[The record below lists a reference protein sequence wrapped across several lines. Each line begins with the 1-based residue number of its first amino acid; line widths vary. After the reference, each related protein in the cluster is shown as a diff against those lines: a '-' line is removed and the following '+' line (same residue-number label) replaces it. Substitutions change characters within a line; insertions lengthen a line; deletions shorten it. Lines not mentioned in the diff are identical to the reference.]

1 MIFNLNSSFLSRYI
15 LLSVFFSVAFILF
28 NIGQLN
34 LSFYIWC
41 LTQIPGTWCYYV
53 TKRSCLIF
61 GLTFLF
67 LYTLYWNWA
76 IAIYL
81 LIWNSRHNKVFK
93 FSFWH
98 LWLGLFIGFAI
109 CKDNSSILLSEL
121 ALLYFQACYAF
132 FLLSSVIIKLR

>member
-15 LLSVFFSVAFILF
+15 LLSVCFFLWR
-28 NIGQLN
+28 
-34 LSFYIWC
+34 LSC
-41 LTQIPGTWCYYV
+41 LTLDNLNY
-53 TKRSCLIF
+53 
-61 GLTFLF
+61 F
-67 LYTLYWNWA
+67 LYLVFNANSGDMVLLCYKKILSDLWA
-76 IAIYL
+76 DFPIFIYPIL
-81 LIWNSRHNKVFK
+81 KLSDRNFFWNSKHNKVFK

-132 FLLSSVIIKLR
+132 FLLSSVIRKLR